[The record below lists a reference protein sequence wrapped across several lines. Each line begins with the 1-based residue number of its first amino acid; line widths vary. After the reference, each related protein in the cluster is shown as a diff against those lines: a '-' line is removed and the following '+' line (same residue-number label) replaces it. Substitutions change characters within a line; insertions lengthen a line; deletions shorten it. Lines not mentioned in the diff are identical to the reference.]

1 MITITVNL
9 PESIHKLTKKLANWE
24 SASVHCTSPII
35 QLHLLLIFWLFF
47 SQTATAQTLSGA
59 VTDAETSEP
68 LPFTSVYLSNTTYA
82 TDSDTS
88 GAYTLAGIPAGRY
101 TLAVRVVGYTPYY
114 QTVTL
119 QKDINTRIDVKL
131 KADGRELAEVK
142 ITAKRDKAWE
152 KRYETFTKVFFGE
165 SQAAQLCKLINPWVV
180 ELEENGN
187 ALTAKSDQ
195 IIEIENRYL
204 GYKVLYDLRSF
215 RYNGDETF
223 YSGLTSFQPLIAVN
237 AAEATQWKVNREKA
251 FFGSEIHFFK
261 NLAEQQVAEAGY
273 EAFVDKAGADPHNRS
288 VFFYQDQVKKLV
300 AFDLDTLVSGT
311 AGKYQI
317 RLPRRFELH
326 SASSEGGKYAI
337 YRDKPAQISWI
348 ETTGRPLLFNDDGLL
363 LNPQEWAVSGYL
375 ANLRMAETL
384 PINYLA
390 ARRAPKIK
398 RTGDDWIERPLFTTD
413 QPYYR
418 PGQKVSVA
426 GQMHYNNLI
435 YRDSLSRLLRVEL
448 FNPGNKLVQAE
459 RWVVQEG
466 VFQGQITLPDT
477 LPPGVYLLRLHTEWM
492 RNFGKEIA
500 TIQWLPV
507 IGISEKPVPTAAK
520 SDSLLTLRVA
530 RGDTA
535 LQWRLDPHNLNLAT
549 VSLSVLDEAATPLV
563 YPESTPA
570 KPTESYDFPKELI
583 HPMERG
589 VNLTGKVTGRKD
601 KPVADA
607 QVLLVVPRQGL
618 SFVSLTD
625 ADGSF
630 RFSDLPIQG
639 SQEVIVKAMNAK
651 GKAAGDIAL
660 DPPSASLPV
669 PTLAAPNFP
678 TAPTLQPVAITY
690 DTDYAAQAVQLNTVA
705 VKARRTPPPP
715 KTYKQPDYTVQG
727 KDLQAA
733 VGSNF
738 LVSLQGRVPGLEI
751 REAYDPDGFLK
762 LKIFIRGG
770 TSAGFSGT
778 NKNTPL
784 FLVDGVPFEDIN
796 QIAGIS
802 PASIERVEVLT
813 RAEPMLGMRGYG
825 GVISIFTKH
834 GAGTMEDPELE
845 SGAKKIKLQ
854 GYNLPTADRPASVAW
869 LPGLQLAP
877 VGITSGTLPLLPAGQ
892 YRFVVEGYTLQG
904 RRVRTSTAIVIE

>member
-1 MITITVNL
+1 MKTARFLDLCKLVSLSIL
-9 PESIHKLTKKLANWE
+9 P
-24 SASVHCTSPII
+24 VF
-35 QLHLLLIFWLFF
+35 LL
-47 SQTATAQTLSGA
+47 QTTTAQTLTGT

-82 TDSDTS
+82 TDSDTA
-88 GAYTLAGIPAGRY
+88 GTYTLAGIPAGRY

-142 ITAKRDKAWE
+142 VTAKRDKAWE

-180 ELEENGN
+180 ELEEDGN
-187 ALTAKSDQ
+187 TLTAKSDQ

-223 YSGLTSFQPLIAVN
+223 YSGLTSFQPLIAAN
-237 AAEATQWKVNREKA
+237 PAEVAQWKANREKA
-251 FFGSEIHFFK
+251 FFGSETHLFK
-261 NLAEQQVAEAGY
+261 NLAERKVAEAGY
-273 EAFVDKAGADPHNRS
+273 EAFVDKPGADPHNRS
-288 VFFYQDQVKKLV
+288 AFFYQDQVKKLTP
-300 AFDLDTLVSGT
+300 FDLDTLVMGT
-311 AGKYQI
+311 VGKYYI
-317 RLPRRFELH
+317 PLPRRFELH
-326 SASSEGGKYAI
+326 SASSEGGKFAI

-390 ARRAPKIK
+390 AQRAPKIK

-426 GQMHYNNLI
+426 GQMHYNNPM

-448 FNPGNKLVQAE
+448 FNPGNKMVQSD

-466 VFQGQITLPDT
+466 AFQGQITLPDT
-477 LPPGVYLLRLHTEWM
+477 LLSGVYLLRLHTEWM
-492 RNFGKEIA
+492 RNFGSEIA
-500 TIQWLPV
+500 STQWLPV
-507 IGISEKPVPTAAK
+507 IGISEKPASIAAG
-520 SDSLLTLRVA
+520 SDSLLALSVA
-530 RGDTA
+530 RRDTA
-535 LQWRLDPHNLNLAT
+535 LQWRLDPGNLNLST
-549 VSLSVLDEAATPLV
+549 VNLSVLDETTTPLA
-563 YPESTPA
+563 YPESTAEKPA
-570 KPTESYDFPKELI
+570 DSFNFPEKLT
-583 HPMERG
+583 HSMERG
-589 VNLTGKVTGRKD
+589 INLSGRVTGRRD
-601 KPVADA
+601 RPVTDA
-607 QVLLVVPRQGL
+607 QVLLIVPRQGL

-625 ADGSF
+625 AEGGF

-639 SQEVIVKAMNAK
+639 TQEVIVKAMNAK
-651 GKAAGDIAL
+651 GKSAGDVTLDAPGAAL
-660 DPPSASLPV
+660 PP
-669 PTLAAPNFP
+669 PTLAPPAFP
-678 TAPTLQPVAITY
+678 TGPTLTPVTINY
-690 DTDYAAQAVQLNTVA
+690 DTDYAAKAIQLNEVA
-705 VKARRTPPPP
+705 VKAQRTPPPP
-715 KTYKQPDYTVQG
+715 KVYKQPDYTVQG

-733 VGSNF
+733 TGSNF

-770 TSAGFSGT
+770 TSGGFSGT
-778 NKNTPL
+778 NKNSPL
-784 FLVDGVPFEDIN
+784 FMVDGVPFEDIN

-802 PASIERVEVLT
+802 PSSIDRVEVLT

-825 GVISIFTKH
+825 GVISIFTKQ

-845 SGAKKIKLQ
+845 PGAQKVKLQ
-854 GYNLPTADRPASVAW
+854 GYALPSAAKPASVAW

-877 VGITSGTLPLLPAGQ
+877 VGITSGTLPPLPTGQ
-892 YRFVVEGYTLQG
+892 YRFVMEGYTLQG
-904 RRVRTSTAIVIE
+904 KRVRSSTTVVIE